1 MTAAASQSNFTK
13 FFYYLFSYMKLT
25 EALRLKADYKRE
37 LEALTDRC
45 CDNAT
50 KDSEDSVIPSEDPV
64 LILKQYRALNGKYFH
79 LSTVINKINVTH
91 TVKYPSYY
99 TNVAHADMVGDIY
112 SNEVSSSIVIS
123 ERPLMEA
130 LVERDLLKADI
141 RRMQRLKES
150 TIPRRRTSVDD
161 IKEVSVLDVEHLQ
174 KSIDQMS
181 KFLRLIDSR
190 IQERNWTVE
199 VDATT

>member
-1 MTAAASQSNFTK
+1 MTAAASRNHRLT
-13 FFYYLFSYMKLT
+13 FFFHLFSCMKLT

-37 LEALTDRC
+37 LESLTDRC

-50 KDSEDSVIPSEDPV
+50 KDSEDSATPSEDPV
-64 LILKQYRALNGKYFH
+64 ILLNQYRALNGKYFD
-79 LSTVINKINVTH
+79 LSTLINKTNVTH

-99 TNVAHADMVGDIY
+99 ANVAHADLMEDIY
-112 SNEVSSSIVIS
+112 SNEVGSNIVFC
-123 ERPLMEA
+123 ERPIMEA

-141 RRMQRLKES
+141 RRTQRLKDS
-150 TIPRRRTSVDD
+150 TVPRRRTSVDD
-161 IKEVSVLDVEHLQ
+161 IKEVSVLDVERLQ

-199 VDATT
+199 VDVTT